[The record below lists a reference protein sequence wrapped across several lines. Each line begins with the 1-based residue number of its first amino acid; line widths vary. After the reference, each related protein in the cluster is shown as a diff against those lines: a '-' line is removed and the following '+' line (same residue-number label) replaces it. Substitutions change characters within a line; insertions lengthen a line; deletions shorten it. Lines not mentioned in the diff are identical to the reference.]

1 MRLKGEYNTFLL
13 NKNSNEIFNLVLTL
27 KTDQKN

>member
-1 MRLKGEYNTFLL
+1 MGFKGEYNTFLL

-27 KTDQKN
+27 KTGQKN